1 MDRDSQRTLHDVPTS
16 TVHGH
21 STLPAACAL
30 CQRILVPDDDDL
42 EIVNICGDCKFLLL
56 EDLERPAQDSHRRRH
71 HRGRRTRYSSAESSE
86 NLFSQQFSQVIDLAL
101 QNQST
106 VHENGVHS
114 IDGDSSARLWQHTS
128 SHMTPSSSQRW
139 QCLFSDSESEG
150 FGNVDSLYGES
161 EINFR
166 SSRYQALHSESDA
179 NSFSAYGGDSDASV
193 DGHSV
198 LDQEMFI
205 PADEGSSFD
214 SDTDIDPMHA
224 GVHQWN
230 SDDLEEEEDEEGDGD
245 WEEADIEEDT
255 TESVEAGA
263 RLRNV
268 DVSSASE
275 INGPVGWH
283 RQFHSPEF
291 EGLNR
296 WRTRQSRQA
305 HNHDFFTNLEESESL
320 QHIWN
325 YELAD
330 YVTGFGDLLE
340 ALTRSDIGRRGAP
353 PAALSFVN
361 NLPLV
366 IISEEHERHDGVAC
380 AICKDLLP
388 IGTEVNQLPCLHLY
402 HPDCI
407 LPWLSARNSCPLC
420 RYEFPTDDKDYEE
433 SKQNSSTRTGI
444 HDVQQQE
451 VSEDSSSDVSD
462 EPIEH
467 GQSRRELLD
476 VGPPLRTSGREGS
489 RSRWLLLAAT
499 PLVSLLGIVLVMWG
513 GNPRGRRAN
522 GNFPERGLY
531 QIQVPGSS
539 QPNQKVNERR
549 RWWYF
554 F

>member
-1 MDRDSQRTLHDVPTS
+1 MDRDSQRTLHNVPTS

-56 EDLERPAQDSHRRRH
+56 EDLERPTQDSHRRRH

-114 IDGDSSARLWQHTS
+114 IDGDSSAMLWQHTS

-150 FGNVDSLYGES
+150 FGNW
-161 EINFR
+161 
-166 SSRYQALHSESDA
+166 
-179 NSFSAYGGDSDASV
+179 YGGDSDASV

-230 SDDLEEEEDEEGDGD
+230 SDDLEEEEDEEEDGD

-255 TESVEAGA
+255 IESVEAGA

-388 IGTEVNQLPCLHLY
+388 IDTEVNQLPCLHLY

-451 VSEDSSSDVSD
+451 VSEDSSSD
-462 EPIEH
+462 
-467 GQSRRELLD
+467 
-476 VGPPLRTSGREGS
+476 GS

-513 GNPRGRRAN
+513 GNPQGRRAN
-522 GNFPERGLY
+522 SMATSLSEACIRFRFLALPNPSKRLMRGEGGGIFSEEVWLNMLT
-531 QIQVPGSS
+531 V
-539 QPNQKVNERR
+539 
-549 RWWYF
+549 F
-554 F
+554 HA

>member
-16 TVHGH
+16 TAHGH

-56 EDLERPAQDSHRRRH
+56 EDLERPTQDSHRRRH

-86 NLFSQQFSQVIDLAL
+86 NLFSQQFSQ
-101 QNQST
+101 
-106 VHENGVHS
+106 
-114 IDGDSSARLWQHTS
+114 HTR

-166 SSRYQALHSESDA
+166 SSRYQALHSESDV

-224 GVHQWN
+224 GVHQWS
-230 SDDLEEEEDEEGDGD
+230 SDDLEEEEDEEEGCSIHQNLR
-245 WEEADIEEDT
+245 ASI
-255 TESVEAGA
+255 AGEPGK
-263 RLRNV
+263 V
-268 DVSSASE
+268 DKHITMTS
-275 INGPVGWH
+275 
-283 RQFHSPEF
+283 
-291 EGLNR
+291 
-296 WRTRQSRQA
+296 
-305 HNHDFFTNLEESESL
+305 FTNLEESESL

-388 IGTEVNQLPCLHLY
+388 IGTEVNQLPCM
-402 HPDCI
+402 
-407 LPWLSARNSCPLC
+407 N
-420 RYEFPTDDKDYEE
+420 FPTDDKDYEE

-451 VSEDSSSDVSD
+451 VSEDSYSDVSD
-462 EPIEH
+462 EPLEH

-476 VGPPLRTSGREGS
+476 VGPPLRPSGREGS

-522 GNFPERGLY
+522 SHGNFPERGLY

-539 QPNQKVNERR
+539 QPNQKVFSKSESHFRTA
-549 RWWYF
+549 
-554 F
+554 

>member
-16 TVHGH
+16 TAHGH

-56 EDLERPAQDSHRRRH
+56 EDLERPTQDSHRRRH

-114 IDGDSSARLWQHTS
+114 IDGDSSARLWQHTR

-150 FGNVDSLYGES
+150 FGNVDSLYVSWTKKCLFQQTREAVLTVILTSIQCMLVSTNG
-161 EINFR
+161 
-166 SSRYQALHSESDA
+166 AL
-179 NSFSAYGGDSDASV
+179 
-193 DGHSV
+193 
-198 LDQEMFI
+198 M
-205 PADEGSSFD
+205 
-214 SDTDIDPMHA
+214 T
-224 GVHQWN
+224 WKRKKTKKR
-230 SDDLEEEEDEEGDGD
+230 DGD

-255 TESVEAGA
+255 IEYVEAGA

-388 IGTEVNQLPCLHLY
+388 IGTEVNQLPCM
-402 HPDCI
+402 
-407 LPWLSARNSCPLC
+407 N
-420 RYEFPTDDKDYEE
+420 FPTDDKDYEE

-451 VSEDSSSDVSD
+451 VSEDSYSDVSD
-462 EPIEH
+462 EPLEH

-476 VGPPLRTSGREGS
+476 VGPPLRPSGREGS

-522 GNFPERGLY
+522 SHGNFPERGLY

-539 QPNQKVNERR
+539 QPNQKVFSKSESHFRTA
-549 RWWYF
+549 
-554 F
+554 